1 MKQFI
6 EATLRPRI
14 TSSASLSVLLIVS
27 LVSGCG
33 GGAGETASGGA
44 ANFASASSPTPSAAT
59 PTSTPPS
66 STPTKTPLISK
77 TPTPTPTRTSTL
89 TPTPTSTPPGVTP
102 SPTPKVYTLDSDWT
116 PNSDNPD
123 GYMVYLGATSSTATN
138 LVKTLVKG
146 GTDWS
151 PQAPA
156 VRLSSATVQSIVGS
170 GTQACLQIKAYNVGG
185 LSAASQATC
194 VNLP

>member
-1 MKQFI
+1 M
-6 EATLRPRI
+6 
-14 TSSASLSVLLIVS
+14 
-27 LVSGCG
+27 
-33 GGAGETASGGA
+33 
-44 ANFASASSPTPSAAT
+44 
-59 PTSTPPS
+59 
-66 STPTKTPLISK
+66 
-77 TPTPTPTRTSTL
+77 
-89 TPTPTSTPPGVTP
+89 
-102 SPTPKVYTLDSDWT
+102 YTLDADWT

-123 GYMVYLGATSSTATN
+123 GYIVYLGATSSTATN

-156 VRLSSATVQSIVGS
+156 VQLSSVTVQSIVGS